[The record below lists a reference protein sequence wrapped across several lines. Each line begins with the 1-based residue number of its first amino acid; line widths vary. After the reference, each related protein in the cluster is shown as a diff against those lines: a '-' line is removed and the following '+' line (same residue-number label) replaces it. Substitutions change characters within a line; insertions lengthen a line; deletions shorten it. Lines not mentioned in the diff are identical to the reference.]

1 MVDEKDNKEI
11 VIDDGGKRSFLG
23 PEEDNVYYVIP
34 PDTENIRGAD
44 WNYSKMFTKCLLEG
58 ITTAAEMVEI
68 LKRRGIIGPEFEQR
82 AIELT
87 EVLNEKI
94 TALETA
100 IGNDEKT
107 DLAIGIANARE
118 DLFQW
123 NQRLNGPMSNTC
135 EQMADDARLE
145 YLTSCMV
152 TDIDGNTLW
161 NSYEGFLQEKNQALA
176 LKARFEVMLYLQG
189 LNSDFLEQTP
199 EAVSMREVRDDL
211 TQKAEEA
218 LKLAEAMEKEQEVEK
233 ADLKDEV
240 VSKSKSKTTKSV
252 YKKSK
257 NKTNSD
263 KDIKE

>member
-100 IGNDEKT
+100 TGNDEKT

-152 TDIDGNTLW
+152 TDIDGNILFFSGSFIFGGNMHNTIGINIKTNFNLRYTTRCW
-161 NSYEGFLQEKNQALA
+161 
-176 LKARFEVMLYLQG
+176 R
-189 LNSDFLEQTP
+189 QTCC
-199 EAVSMREVRDDL
+199 RH
-211 TQKAEEA
+211 
-218 LKLAEAMEKEQEVEK
+218 
-233 ADLKDEV
+233 
-240 VSKSKSKTTKSV
+240 SKSAERTIHGSHR
-252 YKKSK
+252 
-257 NKTNSD
+257 D
-263 KDIKE
+263 